1 VPKNLNRR
9 IEELAEDTKKMVIL
23 LVLFGSISCLIYS
36 YLTPAE
42 LAGSQNYIMANFY
55 EAMIGFVI
63 MGALFFCK
71 KRENGKDSCVYILHS
86 LT

>member
-36 YLTPAE
+36 YFTPAK
-42 LAGSQNYIMANFY
+42 LAGSKNYIMANFY